1 MSKLLTYCS
10 SERAAAQ
17 IRFAKK
23 TIGPI
28 GPKEGMPG
36 MLTIEQA
43 REFAQE
49 WISAW
54 NLHDL
59 DSIATH
65 YSDDIAFSS
74 PFVARLGA
82 GDSGSL
88 HGRAALLKYFA
99 AALGKFPSL
108 RFHLRAVLVGV
119 DTVTILYDSVNG
131 LLAVETMALDEAGQ
145 ITRVWAQYDKLE

>member
-1 MSKLLTYCS
+1 MD
-10 SERAAAQ
+10 
-17 IRFAKK
+17 
-23 TIGPI
+23 P
-28 GPKEGMPG
+28 PKERMAH
-36 MLTIEQA
+36 MLTVEQA
-43 REFAQE
+43 REFARQ

-59 DSIATH
+59 DSIVVH
-65 YSDDIAFSS
+65 YSDDIVFSS
-74 PFVARLGA
+74 PFVVKLGA
-82 GDSGSL
+82 GVSGSL
-88 HGRAALLKYFA
+88 HGRAALLKYFS

-131 LLAVETMALDEAGQ
+131 LLAAETMALDEAGR

>member
-1 MSKLLTYCS
+1 
-10 SERAAAQ
+10 
-17 IRFAKK
+17 
-23 TIGPI
+23 
-28 GPKEGMPG
+28 

-43 REFAQE
+43 REFARQ

-54 NLHDL
+54 NLLDL
-59 DSIATH
+59 DSIAAH
-65 YSDDIAFSS
+65 YSDDIVFSS

-88 HGRAALLKYFA
+88 HGRAELLEYFTVALD
-99 AALGKFPSL
+99 KFPSL
-108 RFHLRAVLVGV
+108 SFHLRAVLVGV

-131 LLAVETMALDEAGQ
+131 LLAAETMALNEAGQ